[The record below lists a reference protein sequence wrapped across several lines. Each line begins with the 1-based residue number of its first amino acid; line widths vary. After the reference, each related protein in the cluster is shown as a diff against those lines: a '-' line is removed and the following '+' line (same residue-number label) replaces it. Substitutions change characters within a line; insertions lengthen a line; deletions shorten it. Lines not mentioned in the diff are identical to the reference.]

1 MGKNDIVAGIR
12 LEGEKQF
19 KDAIASVNKSLASA
33 KSEMALVKAECA
45 GQENSLESLS
55 KKHEVLNKILQ
66 EQKRKVEA
74 TKDGLDH
81 AKQSYDNVGK
91 GLEQLWVDLEKAT
104 DKLQNLENT
113 YGTASKEAE
122 EQRKEIQRL
131 NAVIEKGE
139 INWKRAGDKVK
150 DWESKLNTAEAQVI
164 QANKAVNKNASYM
177 AEAEEATDKC
187 ATSIDKFGK
196 EIAKVDASTETF
208 ADGFLANLAA
218 SGVEKGVELLVSGA
232 EALGD
237 MAMDASSAAANLAAS
252 TGASEIAAKRYQD
265 IMMQVKG
272 NNFGEDYNDVADAIS
287 TVVQTMGELND
298 VELQNVTENAISL
311 RDTFGYDYQESIRAA
326 DMLMDQFG
334 ITSQQA
340 FNLIVQGSQEGLNKN
355 GDLLDVINEYSV
367 HYAQMGL
374 SADEFFNSLANG
386 TEAGTFSVDKLGDA
400 YKEFG
405 IRVKDTSDTTTE
417 GYNLLGLNAD
427 TMREKFAE
435 GGESAKEAGKTVVDA
450 LIGMDDKVAQN
461 QAGVALF
468 GTMWEDLGM
477 TGIAALTDLEGNISS
492 TKDAMDKLNQT
503 KMSDL
508 GTAIGGLGSAIQ
520 EKFVTPILEHAIPAA
535 TDLINGITKKLKEPK
550 TALQSFLD
558 EIEASNEATQA
569 AIESA
574 QNTISGAQ
582 GDVAK
587 LEAYKTTLLELNEAE
602 SLTEFQKY
610 QLASAVNELSGQ
622 MPGLAAAFDST
633 TGSLNLTN
641 EELVTMFDNA
651 EALAMQEALIKAQ
664 AESYEALAEAT
675 LNVVKAD
682 SAVKTATDALTE
694 ANKKN
699 AESQDYLS
707 GGYGDF
713 YSEALEAQIVLD
725 EATKAQEEAA
735 ETAKA
740 VQKQIDEENK
750 AFAELKEQ
758 YGMIPEAASE
768 ANEAVENTGKV
779 VEETARVFDE
789 YGNDITDL
797 SEEQAAAVTEASK
810 EIVEAYENMRDGI
823 ASSIEGSISLF
834 DEFSGGAEVSAKEM
848 ISNLDSQIDGITNWK
863 DNMKTLAGELGDG
876 MSQELYDKL
885 AEMGPESAN
894 AVQTLVDALNSETG
908 EFEEISRKWTE
919 ALQLKED
926 AAGIADFTTAG
937 QDAANQYA
945 TGMLTGATATTEAA
959 QQVAQAG
966 AEAVQQEVPKFETAG
981 TDSADNYTKALR
993 SALSQSSEAGR
1004 QLASVARN
1012 ALVSHQNSF
1021 YITGYNMA
1029 VGVASGIR
1037 GGQSGAISAAANMAR
1052 QALQAAK
1059 NELEI
1064 RSPSRKFRK
1073 QVGQNISESTAFG
1086 INDKASLAG
1095 KAAAKMSNKVYTN
1108 AVSWLSKYKKKQKV
1122 SVSDEE
1128 WYWKQVL
1135 KHTKQGTSAYNK
1147 VIKTIAN
1154 ISLTES
1160 GLNSKTATSVSKKI
1174 SSNFGVSK
1182 TTGSGKNKKT
1192 KDAETYYSEVYSAAE
1207 KYLSNQQVLNDW
1219 SLQQELAYWNA
1230 VKSQLKKGSQAWY
1243 DATKQ
1248 INNLEADIAEG
1259 EAQAAEKKVKT
1270 HANVQKDILDKYKV
1284 YYKVSAKAEME
1295 YWNIARQQFEA
1306 GTEERIEADQN
1317 YLEALQ
1323 EFYDQR
1329 KELDEDYAES
1339 SQAIN
1344 EQLADSVKELQD
1356 TYKDAVESRKQD
1368 ILSSMNLFE
1377 RWDASGYDSDT
1388 LLYNLKTQV
1397 AGLALWEQQ
1406 LEELGR
1412 KGLSDALMEEL
1423 STMGPDAAANI
1434 FSLNQMTAEQ
1444 LDEYNKLWEQKNALA
1459 YSQALKDNEDLLKET
1474 NAEITNLRTETQSE
1488 LNALNADY
1496 RAALQELNTGIS
1508 SDLKNLVDKAGSIG
1522 EDAVSNLIAG
1532 IGKAATSVDAYT
1544 STTKVVDNISSQFS
1558 ILKQEGQTIGKETL
1572 DSMLA
1577 ELTDGAKI
1585 TAAAQSAV
1593 QSIKQAMQQEL
1604 SSQQSAMMELN
1615 SIGNGGIAMLNN
1627 MTREY
1632 GTTQTIVNVD
1642 NSSVLVAMN
1651 QVSKGLQTLIE
1662 LIANSQMVMDTGA
1675 VVAELQPLLSQ
1686 ENATALIRTNR
1697 GRI

>member
-19 KDAIASVNKSLASA
+19 KDALASVNKSLTST

-55 KKHEVLNKILQ
+55 RKHEVLNKILQ

-74 TKDGLDH
+74 TRAGLDH

-113 YGTASKEAE
+113 YGSASKEAE
-122 EQRKEIQRL
+122 EQRREIQRL
-131 NAVIEKGE
+131 NDAIEKGE
-139 INWKRAGDKVK
+139 ANWKRAGDKVK

-177 AEAEEATDKC
+177 AEAEAAADKC

-208 ADGFLANLAA
+208 ADDFLANLAA
-218 SGVEKGVELLVSGA
+218 SGVEKGIELIISGA
-232 EALGD
+232 TALRD

-265 IMMQVKG
+265 VMMQVKG
-272 NNFGEDYNDVADAIS
+272 NNFGEDYNDVAEAIAV
-287 TVVQTMGELND
+287 VVQNMGDLND

-326 DMLMDQFG
+326 EMLMDQFG

-367 HYAQMGL
+367 HYAQMGT

-427 TMREKFAE
+427 TMREKFAA
-435 GGESAKEAGKTVVDA
+435 GGESAKEAGQTVIDA
-450 LIGMDDKVAQN
+450 LISMDDKVAQN

-468 GTMWEDLGM
+468 GTMWEDLGV

-492 TKDAMDKLNQT
+492 TKAAMDELNKA
-503 KMSDL
+503 KMNDL
-508 GTAIGGLGSAIQ
+508 GTAISGLGSAIQ

-535 TDLINGITKKLKEPK
+535 TDLINGITEKLEEPK

-558 EIEASNEATQA
+558 EITASNEATQA

-574 QNTISGAQ
+574 QSTMSGAKS
-582 GDVAK
+582 DVAQ

-622 MPGLAAAFDST
+622 IPGLAAAFDST

-641 EELVTMFDNA
+641 EELTAMFDNA

-675 LNVVKAD
+675 LNVAKAD
-682 SAVKTATDALTE
+682 SAVQTASEALAE

-699 AESQDYLS
+699 AESQDYLN
-707 GGYGDF
+707 GGYGEF
-713 YSEALEAQIVLD
+713 YAEALEAQIALE
-725 EATKAQEEAA
+725 EATKAQEEATKTA
-735 ETAKA
+735 EAA
-740 VQKQIDEENK
+740 QKQIDEENK

-758 YGMIPEAASE
+758 YGMIPEAAAE
-768 ANEAVENTGKV
+768 ANEAVEDTGKV
-779 VEETARVFDE
+779 VEEATRVFDE

-810 EIVEAYENMRDGI
+810 EIVEAYEKMRDGI

-848 ISNLDSQIDGITNWK
+848 ISNLDSQIDGITKWK
-863 DNMKTLAGELGDG
+863 DNMETLAGELGNG

-908 EFEEISRKWTE
+908 QFEEISQKWTE
-919 ALQLKED
+919 ALQLKDD

-937 QDAANQYA
+937 QDAVNQYA
-945 TGMLTGATATTEAA
+945 AGMLTGETATTEAA

-981 TDSADNYTKALR
+981 TDSANNYTNALK
-993 SALSQSSEAGR
+993 SALGQASQAGG
-1004 QLASVARN
+1004 QLALAARN
-1012 ALVSHQNSF
+1012 ALASYQNSF
-1021 YITGYNMA
+1021 YNTGYNMA
-1029 VGVASGIR
+1029 AGVASGIR

-1064 RSPSRKFRK
+1064 RSPSKKFRK
-1073 QVGQNISESTAFG
+1073 EVGQNISESTAFG
-1086 INDKASLAG
+1086 ISDKASLAG
-1095 KAAAKMSNKVYTN
+1095 KAAKKMSNKVYTN
-1108 AVSWLSKYKKKQKV
+1108 ATAWLTKYKQSQQV
-1122 SVSDEE
+1122 SLADEK
-1128 WYWKQVL
+1128 WYWQQVL
-1135 KHTKQGTSAYNK
+1135 EHTKAGTTAYNNALK
-1147 VIKTIAN
+1147 KIQN
-1154 ISLTES
+1154 ISISELTAS
-1160 GLNSKTATSVSKKI
+1160 GI
-1174 SSNFGVSK
+1174 SSAAASKITDNFGVSK
-1182 TTGSGKNKKT
+1182 TTGSGKKKKT
-1192 KDAETYYSEVYSAAE
+1192 KDTETYYSEIYSAAE
-1207 KYLSNQQVLNDW
+1207 KYLSNQQVLNEW
-1219 SLQQELAYWNA
+1219 SLQQELIYWNA
-1230 VKSQLKKGSQAWY
+1230 VKSQLKSGSQAWY

-1248 INNLEADIAEG
+1248 INSLQADIAEA
-1259 EAQAAEKKVKT
+1259 EAQAAEEIIKT
-1270 HANVQKDILDKYKV
+1270 HANVQKNILGSYKV

-1295 YWNIARQQFEA
+1295 YWNIARQQFKA
-1306 GTEERIEADQN
+1306 GTEERIEADKN

-1339 SQAIN
+1339 SQDIN
-1344 EQLADSVKELQD
+1344 DQLADNVKELQD

-1377 RWDASGYDSDT
+1377 SWDASGYDSNT

-1423 STMGPDAAANI
+1423 SAMGPDAAANI
-1434 FSLNQMTAEQ
+1434 YSLNQMTAEQ
-1444 LDEYNKLWEQKNALA
+1444 LDEYNKLWEQKNVLA
-1459 YSQALKDNEDLLKET
+1459 HSQALKDNEDLLKET
-1474 NAEITNLRTETQSE
+1474 NAEITNLRTEAQSE

-1508 SDLKNLVDKAGSIG
+1508 SELKNLVNKSGSIG
-1522 EDAVSNLIAG
+1522 EDAVSSLIAG
-1532 IGKAATSVDAYT
+1532 IGKAATSVDTYN
-1544 STTKVVDNISSQFS
+1544 STTKVVDNISGQFAA
-1558 ILKQEGQTIGKETL
+1558 LKQEGQTIGKETL

-1577 ELTDGAKI
+1577 ELTDGTKI
-1585 TAAAQSAV
+1585 TAAAQSAA

-1604 SSQQSAMMELN
+1604 AAQQSAMMELN
-1615 SIGNGGIAMLNN
+1615 SIGNGGITMLNN
-1627 MTREY
+1627 MAREY
-1632 GTTQTIVNVD
+1632 GAAQTIVNVD
-1642 NSSVLVAMN
+1642 NNGVMAAMN
-1651 QVSKGLQTLIE
+1651 QVSAGLQTLIE

-1675 VVAELQPLLSQ
+1675 VAAELQPLLSQ
-1686 ENATALIRTNR
+1686 EDASALIRTNR
-1697 GRI
+1697 GRL